1 MFRIDN
7 PTAATILPTVPPPA
21 APGFFQNGN
30 PAAGAPATVLDDW
43 WLNQVQEEIL
53 AVITAAG
60 LTPNKMDTTQLLQAL
75 RLLIFPGK
83 IPITAATDFYLSPT
97 GSDTTGDGSSG
108 APWATL
114 QHAYDWIVQNT
125 VNLGGFTIRINL
137 ALGTYTG
144 PLNATVAPLSG
155 PVQILGNPS
164 NPGSVLINVA
174 NANAIEAQFG
184 VTLDVEHVALQASG
198 TTAGGSGLVAAQG
211 GTITFDD
218 VIFMPCGNAHIFA
231 SFGAQVRA
239 GTQYRINGGAQQHIL
254 ATSGSTVIQSPITSD
269 VTITLSGTPAFSANF
284 VESWG
289 LAYVYAPR
297 SIFSG
302 GASGARYAAHNNG
315 VIDTNGKA
323 ATYFPGNAAG
333 TTVNGGLYV

>member
-7 PTAATILPTVPPPA
+7 STSVPAAPATPTPSTPGFFTNGNPTAAQ
-21 APGFFQNGN
+21 G
-30 PAAGAPATVLDDW
+30 ATVVDDW
-43 WLNQVQEEIL
+43 WLNQLQEEIL
-53 AVITAAG
+53 TVVTAAG

-97 GSDTTGDGSSG
+97 GSDATGDGSSG

-114 QHAYDWIVQNT
+114 QYAYNWIVANT
-125 VNLGGFTIRINL
+125 VNLGGWVIRLNM
-137 ALGTYTG
+137 ANGTYTG
-144 PLNATVAPLSG
+144 PLNATVPPLSG
-155 PVQILGNPS
+155 PVQILGNAA
-164 NPGSVLINVA
+164 NPASVIVNVA

-184 VTLDVEHVALQASG
+184 VTLDVEHVTLQASG
-198 TTAGGSGLVAAQG
+198 TSAGGSGLVAAQG

-218 VIFMPCGNAHIFA
+218 IVFNACGNAHIFA

-239 GTQYRINGGAQQHIL
+239 GTKYQITGGAQQHIL
-254 ATSGSTVIQSPITSD
+254 ATSGSTVIQSPITSN
-269 VTITLSGTPAFSANF
+269 VAITLTGTPAFSANF
-284 VESWG
+284 IESWG
-289 LAYVYAPR
+289 LAYVYAPN
-297 SIFSG
+297 SVFSG
-302 GASGARYAAHNNG
+302 GATGARYAAHNNG

>member
-7 PTAATILPTVPPPA
+7 PTSAPALPAVPSPSS
-21 APGFFQNGN
+21 PGYFSNGN
-30 PAAGAPATVLDDW
+30 PAAGVPATILDDW

-53 AVITAAG
+53 AVILAAG

-75 RLLIFPGK
+75 RFLIFPGK

-97 GSDTTGDGSSG
+97 GSDATGSGSSG

-114 QHAYDWIVQNT
+114 QYAYNWIVANT
-125 VNLGGFTIRINL
+125 VNLGGFTIRLNM
-137 ALGTYTG
+137 ANGTYTA

-155 PVQILGNPS
+155 PVQILGNPL
-164 NPGSVLINVA
+164 NPSSVLINVA

-184 VTLDVEHVALQASG
+184 VTLDVEHVTLQASG
-198 TTAGGSGLVAAQG
+198 TTAGGSGLVAAQA

-218 VIFMPCGNAHIFA
+218 VVFNACAVAHIFT
-231 SFGAQVRA
+231 SFGAQIRA
-239 GTQYRINGGAQQHIL
+239 GTKYQITGGAQQHIL

-269 VTITLSGTPAFSANF
+269 VAITLTGTPAFSANF

-289 LAYVYAPR
+289 LGYVYAPR
-297 SIFSG
+297 SIFTG
-302 GASGARYAAHNNG
+302 AASGARYAAHNNG
-315 VIDTNGKA
+315 VIDTNGKT